1 MSKSRLSW
9 KSSILSEDNLIKEVI
24 KNLNKSNL
32 QIAFITRKKKMI
44 GTKTDGDIRRGLL
57 KGYSIKEN
65 LKKF

>member
-9 KSSILSEDNLIKEVI
+9 KSSILSEDNLIKDVI

-32 QIAFITRKKKMI
+32 QIALITRKKLI
-44 GTKTDGDIRRGLL
+44 GTITDGDIRRGLL